1 MKQVTPEQLDPYTL
15 YVGNLPTKLNVT
27 IFKEKFPTAKR
38 IDIGYAQRT
47 KFTRYA
53 FLHYDTVEDSMDAF
67 KSTYNLTIDARSLVV
82 RFRRNKGSVGLSEKG
97 KKMKKVNFQ
106 FISIIC
112 THSHVILL
120 TFLNIFVVVPA
131 AAHSL
136 GRRH

>member
-1 MKQVTPEQLDPYTL
+1 M

-53 FLHYDTVEDSMDAF
+53 FLHYDNVEESMEAF

-97 KKMKKVNFQ
+97 KKTKKV
-106 FISIIC
+106 IACRRPIIITYMLC
-112 THSHVILL
+112 IESGNTLKSNEKWHKTI
-120 TFLNIFVVVPA
+120 
-131 AAHSL
+131 
-136 GRRH
+136 

>member
-1 MKQVTPEQLDPYTL
+1 M

-53 FLHYDTVEDSMDAF
+53 FLHYDNVGESMEAF

-82 RFRRNKGSVGLSEKG
+82 RFRRNKGSVGLAEKG
-97 KKMKKVNFQ
+97 KKAKKVIMHLYPFCYINYVMYHVFDQHSFNFQ
-106 FISIIC
+106 
-112 THSHVILL
+112 L
-120 TFLNIFVVVPA
+120 
-131 AAHSL
+131 
-136 GRRH
+136 

>member
-1 MKQVTPEQLDPYTL
+1 M
-15 YVGNLPTKLNVT
+15 GNLPTKLNVT

-53 FLHYDTVEDSMDAF
+53 FLHYDNVDESMEAF

-97 KKMKKVNFQ
+97 KKAQKPGEAEDDIKKEDSTKTNTKLFDAGWNTYETRDDVFKETEKLQ
-106 FISIIC
+106 KEGC
-112 THSHVILL
+112 KCCL
-120 TFLNIFVVVPA
+120 A
-131 AAHSL
+131 Q
-136 GRRH
+136 